1 MGIRNLSAVIFFHIF
16 CPVFKNLLCGFC
28 QRISPDRQ
36 LSTIY
41 VSPDRQLSPLGED
54 MSVPVCR
61 PKGEVDVPVLP
72 VPVTRPIL
80 SGRSE
85 SVFFRMDENTH
96 TNPLS
101 LRGKQQMPRGQDF
114 NWGNSAQG
122 KNSTQLPVPREQV
135 EVLLTVHF

>member
-1 MGIRNLSAVIFFHIF
+1 
-16 CPVFKNLLCGFC
+16 
-28 QRISPDRQ
+28 
-36 LSTIY
+36 
-41 VSPDRQLSPLGED
+41 

-61 PKGEVDVPVLP
+61 PKGEVDVPMLP

-85 SVFFRMDENTH
+85 SVFFFRMDENTH

-122 KNSTQLPVPREQV
+122 QNSTQLPVPREQV